1 MKKLNKTVVSS
12 IIFFLVG
19 IVFLMLESEFYQYID
34 SEGVLR
40 ESLFLPLGMLSIF
53 ISLIL
58 FLIFIIKKAWGSFR
72 AK

>member
-40 ESLFLPLGMLSIF
+40 ESLFLPLGMLSVF
-53 ISLIL
+53 IGIIL
-58 FLIFIIKKAWGSFR
+58 FLIFIIKKAWGAFR